1 MERYRRYTAA
11 LADRRTIVWGM
22 GWREFERLVR
32 NRWVL
37 LVIGLAWAQTLLI
50 ALIVMP
56 QGLFTPQ
63 EIHLRL
69 DSWQNRSTVPVN
81 RQSLPLRLSLSHST
95 VQEYIQHPAHG

>member
-50 ALIVMP
+50 ALVVI
-56 QGLFTPQ
+56 L
-63 EIHLRL
+63 
-69 DSWQNRSTVPVN
+69 
-81 RQSLPLRLSLSHST
+81 LSVEL
-95 VQEYIQHPAHG
+95 A